1 VREEVKRVI
10 QETLQLTIAEEKSHI
25 RHSKD
30 GIIFVGYWV
39 KTYSGDRVVR
49 VKRGSR
55 HTTFKS
61 VSERLQ
67 LHIPKGRLQKFCD
80 NRKYGASDTFKTRH
94 KPELTTLSDAEII
107 LAYNGELRGLANS
120 YALACHVK
128 SEMSKLAYIWQNSL
142 FKTLGFKHKTSVSKI
157 AKSLKTEDGHAL
169 ILKDEKKTRIIKL
182 FRLKD
187 LKTPLLTDPRID
199 TVSTQFV
206 WTLSRSE
213 LIRRLNARKCE

>member
-1 VREEVKRVI
+1 
-10 QETLQLTIAEEKSHI
+10 
-25 RHSKD
+25 
-30 GIIFVGYWV
+30 
-39 KTYSGDRVVR
+39 
-49 VKRGSR
+49 
-55 HTTFKS
+55 
-61 VSERLQ
+61 
-67 LHIPKGRLQKFCD
+67 
-80 NRKYGASDTFKTRH
+80 
-94 KPELTTLSDAEII
+94 
-107 LAYNGELRGLANS
+107 
-120 YALACHVK
+120 
-128 SEMSKLAYIWQNSL
+128 
-142 FKTLGFKHKTSVSKI
+142 LGFKHKTSVSKI